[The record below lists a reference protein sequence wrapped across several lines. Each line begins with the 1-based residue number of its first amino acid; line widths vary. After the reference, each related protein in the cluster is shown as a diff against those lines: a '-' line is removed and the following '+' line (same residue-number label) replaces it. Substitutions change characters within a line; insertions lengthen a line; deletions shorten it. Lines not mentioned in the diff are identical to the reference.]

1 MRKENKQKPHCL
13 QQAAF
18 FNGFKR
24 GADPV
29 DSSGDNPAGISGAFP
44 GRKKTGNG
52 FRFAGTGP
60 QDTYRG

>member
-1 MRKENKQKPHCL
+1 MLEENKQKPHCL

-24 GADPV
+24 GTDPV
-29 DSSGDNPAGISGAFP
+29 DSSGDDTAGITGAFT
-44 GRKKTGNG
+44 GREKTGDG

-60 QDTYRG
+60 KDTHRG